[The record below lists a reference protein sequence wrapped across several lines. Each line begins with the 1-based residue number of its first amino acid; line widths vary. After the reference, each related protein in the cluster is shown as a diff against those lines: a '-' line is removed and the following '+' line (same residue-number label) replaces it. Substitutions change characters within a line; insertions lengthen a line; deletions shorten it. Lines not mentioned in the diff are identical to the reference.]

1 LGSVQSASALNIRT
15 RTTRAASCHDGL
27 PPPSAAA
34 AAAAGAAAA
43 AVAVGAVVV
52 AAAGG
57 CSPRAELVP
66 FCLREEK
73 RLATFRRDG
82 DESRR
87 GADLAGVAAAAAG
100 AWNEAPSS
108 VEGASVTVD
117 RVVVAGAGA
126 GAGATAGASEE
137 TRRRGTSFAAVP
149 TTANSRIPSST
160 IAPR

>member
-1 LGSVQSASALNIRT
+1 LNILT

-52 AAAGG
+52 VAAGG
-57 CSPRAELVP
+57 GSPRAELVP
-66 FCLREEK
+66 FCLRDEK

-87 GADLAGVAAAAAG
+87 GADLAGVDAAG
-100 AWNEAPSS
+100 PPPMEAASAE
-108 VEGASVTVD
+108 EGASVTVD